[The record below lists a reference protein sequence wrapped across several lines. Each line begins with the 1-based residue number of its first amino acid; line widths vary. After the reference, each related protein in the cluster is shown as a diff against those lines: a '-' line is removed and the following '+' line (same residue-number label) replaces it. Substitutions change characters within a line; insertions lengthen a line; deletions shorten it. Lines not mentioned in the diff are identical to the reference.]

1 MGVEKTRELQRWN
14 AERLLTWYKSLEEP
28 PVLLEHLIGLVK
40 LILIIRDTVK
50 KTNLMTPILNAL
62 SLIEGFNSSIA
73 GVDVNIDE
81 REVPPNQLLPH
92 SKELLKFISKII
104 GRVEISLP
112 ENPYYNK
119 NLNEEEKRVN

>member
-1 MGVEKTRELQRWN
+1 M
-14 AERLLTWYKSLEEP
+14 
-28 PVLLEHLIGLVK
+28 LLEHLIGLVK

-81 REVPPNQLLPH
+81 REVPPNQLLSH
-92 SKELLKFISKII
+92 SKELLRFISKII